1 MEGTSFV
8 GRRREVREAKRLFS
22 LTHLVTL
29 TGVGGVGKTRLAQRL
44 ASESQRAFP
53 DGVYFVQLSDL
64 QDPTLLGHTVA
75 EALGLRELSRNWRT
89 ETLTDYLRSKQLLL
103 VLDNCEHLLTACAEL
118 VDELLKSCAD
128 LRILATSREPL
139 GIAGEST
146 LIVAPLQVPEP
157 EWPSTS
163 ALAHYDS
170 VRLFLDRAASAMPG
184 FELTEENS
192 HTVAALCHS
201 LDGLPLAL
209 ELAAVRLR
217 ALSLDQV
224 LDRLADRF
232 ALLSRG
238 RRNAPTRQQTLRAL
252 IAWSYEL
259 CSPNEQLLWARLSVF
274 SGGIELDAAEGVCSD
289 DLLPRSDILELLAS
303 LVDKSILVRDDV
315 DGRARYR
322 LLETIRQYG
331 EEQLRESGEFATWRR
346 FHRDWYLQL
355 VTSVFSG
362 WVGTNQPERIERVR
376 RDHANLR
383 SALDYSVTVP
393 EEAAAGLRMASTL
406 YFYWLSTGFLSEGR
420 HWLDLALKHS
430 PTESQPRPH
439 ALYVAACLATLQDDP
454 AVATTLLDQ
463 AAAIIDERAAPRDS
477 AHIAQGRGLVAMFA
491 DDLPEAMRRLEEAL
505 DGFVAVGD
513 VDGETFT
520 LFLHGLA
527 ALLAGELDKVEA
539 SHSRCRELTERRGES
554 WVWSYSLWVAGL
566 NAWLRGDNDQALT
579 VATDCLRHKRTL
591 DDQLG
596 IAECLEAIAWINA
609 SMHQRETAAVLLGA
623 ASTIWQRIGMSLRAI
638 PGLDRFHQ
646 KCRRTASQLGGR
658 PYQAAFRR
666 GTQMTLTEAVD
677 FALGERTKQE
687 SDGSHGT
694 TDATNLTR
702 REKEVARLIAD
713 GLSNRE
719 IANQLV
725 ISRRTAEGHVEH
737 VLAKLGFT
745 SRAQIA
751 RWVAERYSESPTS
764 SAPS

>member
-1 MEGTSFV
+1 MEGTSFI

-29 TGVGGVGKTRLAQRL
+29 IGVGGVGKTRLAQRL
-44 ASESQRAFP
+44 ANDWQRAFR

-64 QDPTLLGHTVA
+64 LDPTLLGHTVA
-75 EALGLRELSRNWRT
+75 ETLGLRELSRNWRI
-89 ETLTDYLRSKQLLL
+89 ETLTDYLKSKQLLL
-103 VLDNCEHLLTACAEL
+103 VLDNCEHLLGACASL
-118 VDELLKSCAD
+118 VDELLTCCAD
-128 LRILATSREPL
+128 LRVLATSREPL

-157 EWPSTS
+157 EWPSTA

-170 VRLFLDRAASAMPG
+170 VKLFLDRAESAMPG
-184 FELTEENS
+184 FELTEQNS
-192 HTVAALCHS
+192 RTVAALCHS

-217 ALSLDQV
+217 ALSVEQI
-224 LDRLADRF
+224 LDRLSDRF

-259 CSPNEQLLWARLSVF
+259 CAPNEQLLWTRLSVF
-274 SGGIELDAAEGVCSD
+274 SGGIELDAAEGVCAD

-303 LVDKSILVRDDV
+303 LVDKSIVVRDDV

-331 EEQLRESGEFATWRR
+331 EEQLEESGERTTWRR

-355 VTSVFSG
+355 VTDVFSG
-362 WVGTNQPERIERVR
+362 WVGANQPERIERLR

-383 SALDYSVTVP
+383 SALDYCVTDP
-393 EEAAAGLRMASTL
+393 DEAVAGLRMASTL

-420 HWLDLALKHS
+420 HWLDLALRIS
-430 PTESQPRPH
+430 SVDCEPRPH

-454 AVATTLLDQ
+454 GAATKLLDQ
-463 AAAIIDERAAPRDS
+463 ATTRIDETANQRDAAY
-477 AHIAQGRGLVAMFA
+477 IAQGRGLVAMFA
-491 DDLPEAMRRLEEAL
+491 DDLPEAIRWLEEAL
-505 DGFVAVGD
+505 AGFGAVGE

-520 LFLHGLA
+520 FFLHGLA

-539 SHSRCRELTERRGES
+539 SHARCRELTELRGES
-554 WVWSYSLWVAGL
+554 WVWSYSLWVASL
-566 NAWLRGDNDQALT
+566 NAWVRGDNDEAL
-579 VATDCLRHKRTL
+579 AKAFDCLRHKRAL

-609 SMHQRETAAVLLGA
+609 SMRQRETSAVLLGA

-646 KCRRTASQLGGR
+646 KCRRTASQLGER

-666 GTQMTLTEAVD
+666 GAEMSLAEAVD
-677 FALGERTKQE
+677 FALGERTKRE
-687 SDGSHGT
+687 TGGT
-694 TDATNLTR
+694 NRATDSVGLTR
-702 REKEVARLIAD
+702 REMEVAQLIAE

-725 ISRRTAEGHVEH
+725 IARRTAEGHVEH

-745 SRAQIA
+745 SRAQVA
-751 RWVAERYSESPTS
+751 GWVAERQRQASTTS
-764 SAPS
+764 S

>member
-29 TGVGGVGKTRLAQRL
+29 AGVGGVGKTRLAQRL

-53 DGVYFVQLSDL
+53 DGVYFVPLSDL

-75 EALGLRELSRNWRT
+75 ETLGLRELSRNWRI

-103 VLDNCEHLLTACAEL
+103 VMDNCEHLLTACAEL

-157 EWPSTS
+157 EWPTAS
-163 ALAHYDS
+163 ALTHYDS
-170 VRLFLDRAASAMPG
+170 IKLFLDRAASAMPG

-192 HTVAALCHS
+192 HAVAALCHS

-217 ALSLDQV
+217 ALSVDQI
-224 LDRLADRF
+224 LDRLSDRF

-289 DLLPRSDILELLAS
+289 ELLPRSGILELLAS

-315 DGRARYR
+315 DGRLRYR

-331 EEQLRESGEFATWRR
+331 EEQLRESGEFSTWRR

-355 VTSVFSG
+355 ITNVFSG
-362 WVGTNQPERIERVR
+362 WVGTNQPERIARVR

-383 SALDYSVTVP
+383 SALDYCVTEP
-393 EEAAAGLRMASTL
+393 EEATAGLRMASIL

-420 HWLDLALKHS
+420 HWLDLALKNA
-430 PTESQPRPH
+430 PRNSQPRPH

-454 AVATTLLDQ
+454 AATTLLDQ
-463 AAAIIDERAAPRDS
+463 AATCIDEQATPRDS
-477 AHIAQGRGLVAMFA
+477 AYIAQGRGLVAMFA
-491 DDLPEAMRRLEEAL
+491 DDLSEAIRRLEEAL

-527 ALLAGELDKVEA
+527 ALLAGELDKVGA

-566 NAWLRGDNDQALT
+566 NAWLRGDNDQSLA

-596 IAECLEAIAWINA
+596 IAECLEAIAWIKA

-646 KCRRTASQLGGR
+646 QCRRTASQLGGR

-666 GTQMTLTEAVD
+666 GTQMTLAEAVD
-677 FALGERTKQE
+677 FALGERTKVE
-687 SDGSHGT
+687 SD
-694 TDATNLTR
+694 ATCASSLTR
-702 REKEVARLIAD
+702 REKEIAQLIAD

-745 SRAQIA
+745 SRTQVAS
-751 RWVAERYSESPTS
+751 WVAEHNRGSSTS
-764 SAPS
+764 SALS